1 MMSISVIQYL
11 NALKEGKVDF
21 EDTMAVISEHYTY
34 TPCSFRNGVGKDMVY
49 SAVGQNEGSLKIFS
63 FAYLN
68 RLDHEHTLRCFGKIY
83 QDVLSTPDSK
93 SHKNI
98 RNFMVSGW
106 DGVKF
111 SAQALAPK

>member
-1 MMSISVIQYL
+1 MSISVIQYL

-21 EDTMAVISEHYTY
+21 EDTMAVISEHYNY
-34 TPCSFRNGVGKDMVY
+34 TPCSFRNGVGEQMVY
-49 SAVGQNEGSLKIFS
+49 NAVGQNEGSLKILS

-68 RLDHEHTLRCFGKIY
+68 RLDHQHTLRCFGKIY
-83 QDVLSTPDSK
+83 QDVLDTPDGR

-98 RNFMVSGW
+98 RNFMESSW
-106 DGVKF
+106 EGVKF